1 MGGGENSS
9 SILIGQI
16 WSFSKNLSPYDDDF
30 NSKYFTVIRWWESVE
45 QDEGEENFIQT
56 LALKIFSITPHNAGC
71 ERIFSVMGWYMNKRR
86 TR

>member
-9 SILIGQI
+9 AILIGQI
-16 WSFSKNLSPYDDDF
+16 ASFRDNLPPYNDPF
-30 NSKYFTVIRWWESVE
+30 ISKYYTVVRWWNYVE
-45 QDEGEENFIQT
+45 QDEGEENYIQQ